1 LAALAILDD
10 LIPLLVKHGLTRYY
24 PGRGKDWMLLLA
36 HLGLTLGAAVLVNGA
51 LTGVPRLSPE
61 AAPARSA
68 EGGPARQRP
77 PRRITA
83 WFASL
88 GERVDIRL
96 LLIGSL
102 LPDIIDKPLGQWLL
116 RDAISNGRIFCHT
129 LLFLIVLTLSGLY
142 CYLSRRRTGLLALS
156 FGTFA
161 HLVFDQM
168 WLSPRTLFWP
178 LYGVTFERLDLT
190 NWVQRILSELP
201 NTPSV
206 YTPEIIGGMIL
217 VLFMWVLLVDRK
229 LRTFITRGR
238 L

>member
-1 LAALAILDD
+1 
-10 LIPLLVKHGLTRYY
+10 
-24 PGRGKDWMLLLA
+24 MLLLA

-61 AAPARSA
+61 AATARSA
-68 EGGPARQRP
+68 EGGLARHHP

-96 LLIGSL
+96 LLVGSL

-116 RDAISNGRIFCHT
+116 RDTISNGRIFCHT
-129 LLFLIVLTLSGLY
+129 LLFLIVLTLGGLY
-142 CYLSRRRTGLLALS
+142 LYLNRHRTWLLVLS
-156 FGTFA
+156 FGTFT

-168 WLSPRTLFWP
+168 WLSPHTLFWP
-178 LYGVTFERLDLT
+178 LYGVAFGRVDLT
-190 NWVQRILSELP
+190 NWVQRILYELP
-201 NTPSV
+201 NTPAV
-206 YTPEIIGGMIL
+206 YIPEIIGGIVL
-217 VLFMWVLLVDRK
+217 ILFMWVLLVDRK

>member
-1 LAALAILDD
+1 
-10 LIPLLVKHGLTRYY
+10 
-24 PGRGKDWMLLLA
+24 MLLLA

-51 LTGVPRLSPE
+51 FTRVPRLRPE
-61 AAPARSA
+61 AAPGRSA
-68 EGGPARQRP
+68 EGSPARHRP

-129 LLFLIVLTLSGLY
+129 LLFLVVLTLGGLY
-142 CYLSRRRTGLLALS
+142 CYLSRHRTWLLALS
-156 FGTFA
+156 FGTFT
-161 HLVFDQM
+161 HLLFDQM

-178 LYGVTFERLDLT
+178 LYGVAFEKVDLT
-190 NWVQRILSELP
+190 NWVQRILYELP
-201 NTPSV
+201 NAPAV
-206 YTPEIIGGMIL
+206 YSPEIIGGIIL
-217 VLFMWVLLVDRK
+217 VLFMWVLLVGRK
-229 LRTFITRGR
+229 FRTFITRGR
-238 L
+238 LASNIAE

>member
-1 LAALAILDD
+1 
-10 LIPLLVKHGLTRYY
+10 
-24 PGRGKDWMLLLA
+24 MLLLA

-51 LTGVPRLSPE
+51 ITGVPRPRPE
-61 AAPARSA
+61 AAPSHSA
-68 EGGPARQRP
+68 EGSPARYRS

-96 LLIGSL
+96 LLVGSL

-129 LLFLIVLTLSGLY
+129 LLFLIVLTLGGLY
-142 CYLSRRRTGLLALS
+142 LYLSRHRTWLLAIS
-156 FGTFA
+156 FGAFA

-168 WLSPRTLFWP
+168 WLSPHTLFWP
-178 LYGVTFERLDLT
+178 LYGVAFGRVDLT
-190 NWVQRILSELP
+190 SWVQRILYELP
-201 NTPSV
+201 SNPAV
-206 YTPEIIGGMIL
+206 YTPEIVGGVIL
-217 VLFMWVLLVDRK
+217 VLFMWVLLADGK
-229 LRTFITRGR
+229 LRTFIARGR

>member
-1 LAALAILDD
+1 VLLAILGD

-51 LTGVPRLSPE
+51 LTRVSQLRPEVVPE
-61 AAPARSA
+61 HSA
-68 EGGPARQRP
+68 GGGPARHRP

-96 LLIGSL
+96 LLVGSL

-129 LLFLIVLTLSGLY
+129 LLFLILLTLGGLY
-142 CYLSRRRTGLLALS
+142 LYLNHHRTWLLVLS
-156 FGTFA
+156 FGTLA

-168 WLSPRTLFWP
+168 WLSPHTLFWP
-178 LYGVTFERLDLT
+178 LYGVAFEKVDLT
-190 NWVQRILSELP
+190 GWIQRLLYELP
-201 NTPSV
+201 NTPAV
-206 YTPEIIGGMIL
+206 YTPEIIGGVIL
-217 VLFMWVLLVDRK
+217 VLFIWVLLVDRK
-229 LRTFITRGR
+229 LHTFITRGR

>member
-1 LAALAILDD
+1 
-10 LIPLLVKHGLTRYY
+10 
-24 PGRGKDWMLLLA
+24 MLLLA

-51 LTGVPRLSPE
+51 LTRVPQLRPE
-61 AAPARSA
+61 VAPAHSA
-68 EGGPARQRP
+68 EGRPARHRP
-77 PRRITA
+77 SRYITA

-88 GERVDIRL
+88 GDRVDIRL

-129 LLFLIVLTLSGLY
+129 LLFLIVLTLGGLY
-142 CYLSRRRTGLLALS
+142 LYLSRHRTWLLTLS
-156 FGTFA
+156 FGTLA

-178 LYGVTFERLDLT
+178 LYGVAFERLDLT
-190 NWVQRILSELP
+190 NWIQRILYELP
-201 NTPSV
+201 NTPAV
-206 YTPEIIGGMIL
+206 YTPEIVGGIIL
-217 VLFMWVLLVDRK
+217 VLFMWVLLADRK
-229 LRTFITRGR
+229 LRTFITMGR